1 MTIDD
6 SKLKKAVD
14 LTMASNGGRGISLW
28 SRDGARVLRYFENT
42 IVGFSKGIAAADV
55 LEEMVEAA
63 YPEIWNAVSDYIP
76 PADGMQVQ
84 CPMCGKWYTP
94 KYAAHNQKTK
104 QVMPT
109 LGDIDRDELKAV
121 EIELEKR
128 SNCLISV
135 YNSRVSATMRYLSL
149 TETKFSMS
157 KTAAELL
164 ERGLEKMYP
173 GFFTDEI
180 VNSLSSITEKMKRSI

>member
-1 MTIDD
+1 MTIDE
-6 SKLKKAVD
+6 SKLKTAVD

-28 SRDGARVLRYFENT
+28 SRDGARVLRYFEHT
-42 IVGFSKGIAAADV
+42 IVGFSKGVAAADV
-55 LEEMVEAA
+55 LEEMVEAV

-84 CPMCGKWYTP
+84 CPVCNEWYTP
-94 KYAAHNQKTK
+94 KYAAHNQKIK
-104 QVMPT
+104 QAVPT

-149 TETKFSMS
+149 TETKFTIS

-164 ERGLEKMYP
+164 ERGLERMYQEL
-173 GFFTDEI
+173 FD
-180 VNSLSSITEKMKRSI
+180 

>member
-1 MTIDD
+1 MTIDE

-14 LTMASNGGRGISLW
+14 LTMASNGGRGISIW

-42 IVGFSKGIAAADV
+42 IIGFSKGIAAADV
-55 LEEMVEAA
+55 LEGVVETA

-84 CPMCGKWYTP
+84 CPICSEWYTP

-104 QVMPT
+104 QEMPT
-109 LGDIDRDELKAV
+109 LGDIDRGELKAV

-128 SNCLISV
+128 SNCLISA

-149 TETKFSMS
+149 TETKFTIS
-157 KTAAELL
+157 KTAAKLL
-164 ERGLEKMYP
+164 EIGLAELYP
-173 GFFTDEI
+173 EFFTD
-180 VNSLSSITEKMKRSI
+180 SMKGK

>member
-1 MTIDD
+1 MTIDE

-14 LTMASNGGRGISLW
+14 LTMASNGGRGIAIW
-28 SRDGARVLRYFENT
+28 SRDGARVLRYFEHT

-55 LEEMVEAA
+55 LEPMVEKA
-63 YPEIWNAVSDYIP
+63 YPEIWDAVSDYIP

-84 CPMCGKWYTP
+84 CPECGAWYTP
-94 KYAAHNQKTK
+94 KYAAHNQKEK
-104 QVMPT
+104 QVMPV

-128 SNCLISV
+128 SNCLISA
-135 YNSRVSATMRYLSL
+135 YNSRVSATMRYMSL
-149 TETKFSMS
+149 TETKFTIS

-164 ERGLEKMYP
+164 ERGLRRMYP
-173 GFFTDEI
+173 EFF
-180 VNSLSSITEKMKRSI
+180 SR

>member
-1 MTIDD
+1 MIIDE

-28 SRDGARVLRYFENT
+28 SRDGARVLRYFEHT
-42 IVGFSKGIAAADV
+42 IIGFSRGVAAADV
-55 LEEMVEAA
+55 LEEMVETA

-84 CPMCGKWYTP
+84 CPMCNEWYTP

-104 QVMPT
+104 QAMPV
-109 LGDIDRDELKAV
+109 LGGIDRDELKAA
-121 EIELEKR
+121 EIELDKR

-135 YNSRVSATMRYLSL
+135 YSSRVSATMRYLSL
-149 TETKFSMS
+149 TETKFTIS

-164 ERGLEKMYP
+164 EIGLVELYP
-173 GFFTDEI
+173 EFF
-180 VNSLSSITEKMKRSI
+180 SR

>member
-1 MTIDD
+1 MTIDE

-28 SRDGARVLRYFENT
+28 SRDGARVLRYFEHT
-42 IVGFSKGIAAADV
+42 IIGFSKGVAAADV

-84 CPMCGKWYTP
+84 CPECGVWYTP
-94 KYAAHNQKTK
+94 KYAAHNQKPK
-104 QVMPT
+104 QAMPA
-109 LGDIDRDELKAV
+109 LGDIVRDELEAV

-128 SNCLISV
+128 SNCLLSV

-149 TETKFSMS
+149 TETKFTIS
-157 KTAAELL
+157 KTAAGLL
-164 ERGLEKMYP
+164 ERGLERMYP
-173 GFFTDEI
+173 EFF
-180 VNSLSSITEKMKRSI
+180 SR

>member
-1 MTIDD
+1 MIIDGN
-6 SKLKKAVD
+6 KLKTAVD

-28 SRDGARVLRYFENT
+28 SRDGARVLRYFEHT
-42 IVGFSKGIAAADV
+42 IIGFSKGIAAADV
-55 LEEMVEAA
+55 LEGMVETA

-84 CPMCGKWYTP
+84 CPVCSEWYTP
-94 KYAAHNQKTK
+94 KYATHNQKTK
-104 QVMPT
+104 QAIPV

-128 SNCLISV
+128 SNCLISA

-149 TETKFSMS
+149 TETKFTIS
-157 KTAAELL
+157 KAAAELL
-164 ERGLEKMYP
+164 ERGLERMYP
-173 GFFTDEI
+173 EFF
-180 VNSLSSITEKMKRSI
+180 

>member
-1 MTIDD
+1 MTIDE

-28 SRDGARVLRYFENT
+28 SRDGARVLRYFEHTT
-42 IVGFSKGIAAADV
+42 IGFSKGVAAADV

-84 CPMCGKWYTP
+84 CPVCNEWYTP
-94 KYAAHNQKTK
+94 KYAVHNQKPK

-157 KTAAELL
+157 RAAAGLL
-164 ERGLEKMYP
+164 ECGLKRMYP
-173 GFFTDEI
+173 GVFY
-180 VNSLSSITEKMKRSI
+180 

>member
-1 MTIDD
+1 MTINE

-28 SRDGARVLRYFENT
+28 SRDGARVLRYFEHT
-42 IVGFSKGIAAADV
+42 IIGFSKGVAAADV
-55 LEEMVEAA
+55 LEEMVETAH
-63 YPEIWNAVSDYIP
+63 PEIWNAVSDYIP
-76 PADGMQVQ
+76 PTDGMRVQ
-84 CPMCGKWYTP
+84 CPECGAWYTP

-104 QVMPT
+104 QAMPT
-109 LGDIDRDELKAV
+109 LGDIDHDELKAV

-157 KTAAELL
+157 KAAAGLL
-164 ERGLEKMYP
+164 ERGLSRMYP
-173 GFFTDEI
+173 ELF
-180 VNSLSSITEKMKRSI
+180 LR

>member
-1 MTIDD
+1 MTIDEG
-6 SKLKKAVD
+6 KLKKAVD

-28 SRDGARVLRYFENT
+28 SRDGARVLRCFEHT
-42 IVGFSKGIAAADV
+42 IVGFSKGVAAADV

-84 CPMCGKWYTP
+84 CPECGAWYTP
-94 KYAAHNQKTK
+94 KHAAHNHKQK
-104 QVMPT
+104 QVIPT
-109 LGDIDRDELKAV
+109 LGDIDHDELKAV

-149 TETKFSMS
+149 TETKFTIS
-157 KTAAELL
+157 KAAAELL
-164 ERGLEKMYP
+164 ECGLERMYP
-173 GFFTDEI
+173 GFF
-180 VNSLSSITEKMKRSI
+180 SR